1 MRGEQACLVPS
12 GTNMLYMWLCHVVQK
27 FCLFSSQVMS
37 NGLHLYYHLATRC
50 IEGEQWLS
58 EKWLVLLVGFL
69 LGMPIRAIGGAKNIK
84 QSNFRNKDE
93 EEQLA
98 IK

>member
-1 MRGEQACLVPS
+1 MP
-12 GTNMLYMWLCHVVQK
+12 K
-27 FCLFSSQVMS
+27 
-37 NGLHLYYHLATRC
+37 GLRLDDHLATKC
-50 IEGEQWLS
+50 VEGVQWLS

-69 LGMPIRAIGGAKNIK
+69 LGLPTRALGGAKNIK

>member
-1 MRGEQACLVPS
+1 MQIWHGI
-12 GTNMLYMWLCHVVQK
+12 THMLYMWLCHVVQK
-27 FCLFSSQVMS
+27 FCPCSSQVMPK
-37 NGLHLYYHLATRC
+37 GLRLDDHLATKC
-50 IEGEQWLS
+50 VEGVQWLS

-69 LGMPIRAIGGAKNIK
+69 LRRDAYKSSWWSKDIK